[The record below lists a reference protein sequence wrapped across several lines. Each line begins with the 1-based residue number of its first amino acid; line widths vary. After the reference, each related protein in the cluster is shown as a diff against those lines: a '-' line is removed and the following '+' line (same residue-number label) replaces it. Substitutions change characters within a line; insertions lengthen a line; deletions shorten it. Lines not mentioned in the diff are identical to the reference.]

1 MVDNR
6 QSYSQW
12 LHRLAVLTAVAT
24 FILIFVGGLV
34 TSTDSGLAVPDWPTT
49 FGYNMFLY
57 PLSKTVS
64 GFLFSLPPNLQA
76 DLDSGIFS
84 QGLRKALERNEI
96 SVSENVTITTSES
109 DTKWQIEDADNQ
121 RTYTVIKSGNR
132 LDIYVPG
139 VLYEHS
145 HRLIGSIVGIL
156 TIVLTLFIWLKDS
169 RKWMKWL
176 GIVALVGVI
185 AQGVL
190 GGLRVVHLSL
200 VLAIIHGCL
209 AQLFFALTTSFVLFT
224 SREWNETSQGIQ
236 QREATS
242 RLRRLGVLTTSLIY
256 IQLIF
261 GAVLRHTG
269 ARLDAHLLFAALVAI
284 HIFLLAKRILRS
296 HLEQKRLVRTVS
308 RLAGLLALQLMLGIG
323 AFLGKFT
330 TVGQEMST
338 VAITIATLH
347 VLVGALMLI
356 VSVVLTLRIYRY
368 TGISEPTTNQKL
380 VSGEASA

>member
-57 PLSKTVS
+57 PLSKMI
-64 GFLFSLPPNLQA
+64 G
-76 DLDSGIFS
+76 
-84 QGLRKALERNEI
+84 
-96 SVSENVTITTSES
+96 
-109 DTKWQIEDADNQ
+109 
-121 RTYTVIKSGNR
+121 
-132 LDIYVPG
+132 G

-145 HRLIGSIVGIL
+145 HRLIGSVVGML
-156 TIVLTLFIWLKDS
+156 TIVLVIWLWIKDS
-169 RKWMKWL
+169 RKWMRWL
-176 GIVALVGVI
+176 GGAALIAVI

-190 GGLRVVHLSL
+190 GGLRVIQQEQ
-200 VLAIIHGCL
+200 VLAIIHACF
-209 AQLFFALTTSFVLFT
+209 AQAFFALVASLVLFT
-224 SREWNETSQGIQ
+224 SREWNEEIEVVQTND
-236 QREATS
+236 AT
-242 RLRRLGVLTTSLIY
+242 RLRRLGVLTTSFIY

-284 HIFLLAKRILRS
+284 HIFLLAKRILRDY
-296 HLEQKRLVRTVS
+296 LEHKRLVRSTS
-308 RLAGLLALQLMLGIG
+308 TLSLMLALQLMLGVG
-323 AFLGKFT
+323 ALLSVMVFKEAMPVAASVTIT
-330 TVGQEMST
+330 TAH
-338 VAITIATLH
+338 VA
-347 VLVGALMLI
+347 VGALMLI
-356 VSVVLTLRIYRY
+356 TSLVLTLRIYRS
-368 TGISEPTTNQKL
+368 TGISETTVNQKL